1 MPFAIHRPAVSIC
14 RGAGSGVVSDA
25 GAATSVVGDAM
36 LVGGARGSDV
46 GRLPWSCGQRGNLRT
61 TVGGG
66 GSAACLRH
74 SVSEAKRAYRVKTLS
89 GFARSAAASPTDVVS
104 FLKASSWFL
113 FLLRVAPRETSIPG
127 SGGGGT

>member
-1 MPFAIHRPAVSIC
+1 M
-14 RGAGSGVVSDA
+14 GWKEGSLLPLHWLMMSVCGGGGRGVVSDA
-25 GAATSVVGDAM
+25 GAAALVVGDTM

-46 GRLPWSCGQRGNLRT
+46 GRLPWSCRRRGNLGT
-61 TVGGG
+61 TVGGD

-113 FLLRVAPRETSIPG
+113 FFLCVALRETSIP
-127 SGGGGT
+127 